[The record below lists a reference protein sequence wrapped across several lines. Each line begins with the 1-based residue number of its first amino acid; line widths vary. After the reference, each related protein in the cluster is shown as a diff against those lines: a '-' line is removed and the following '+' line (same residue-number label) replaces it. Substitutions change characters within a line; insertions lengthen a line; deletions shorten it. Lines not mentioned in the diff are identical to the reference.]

1 LHSKVNPSK
10 DQQLAQE
17 FDRKLKLVMES
28 LSETVN
34 DERNVRWVKI
44 DKAFSSKVE
53 LLDTCCGKL
62 ALYFKDGIN
71 K

>member
-1 LHSKVNPSK
+1 
-10 DQQLAQE
+10 
-17 FDRKLKLVMES
+17 MES

-34 DERNVRWVKI
+34 DERNARWVKI